1 METDWSFFKASIY
14 LKEHSG
20 IHVLYSFNQQK
31 KESLKKRKYS
41 GKPTGFKYVLV
52 ESNCKHEEMFIREQI
67 DGNLEILDTTDDGS
81 YSVRVATIMDIDII
95 QEAILKGKEN
105 DHV

>member
-1 METDWSFFKASIY
+1 M
-14 LKEHSG
+14 
-20 IHVLYSFNQQK
+20 
-31 KESLKKRKYS
+31 
-41 GKPTGFKYVLV
+41 LV
-52 ESNCKHEEMFIREQI
+52 KQCTWIIKREQI

-95 QEAILKGKEN
+95 QEAILKRKEN

>member
-1 METDWSFFKASIY
+1 
-14 LKEHSG
+14 
-20 IHVLYSFNQQK
+20 
-31 KESLKKRKYS
+31 
-41 GKPTGFKYVLV
+41 
-52 ESNCKHEEMFIREQI
+52 MFIREQI

-81 YSVRVATIMDIDII
+81 YSVRVATIMDIEII